1 MAVVGLSEKCRCC
14 PGRKIADDNSPCH
27 PLPVNSVM
35 ATCHRSRWAAGS
47 EDKGVLMLGRGG
59 SQSAVNLYDGLVGY
73 FPKKIPD
80 NRTGGDL
87 T

>member
-47 EDKGVLMLGRGG
+47 EDKGVLMLGAGVPNQ
-59 SQSAVNLYDGLVGY
+59 QSTCMMDLSATSRRRS
-73 FPKKIPD
+73 
-80 NRTGGDL
+80 RTTGQEE